1 MIGDKI
7 MTEDFKF
14 FKKYIK
20 DKINFLQNNVG
31 AVTWICT
38 VFVTVST
45 VALKFI
51 IYIYERGAMDYWKIE
66 VSNVSIFGDTTLYSV
81 GFAIISSLIIT
92 AITLLPYFIIKSP
105 SKIIVKIM
113 GVVVLYLI
121 FSAFTINLD
130 GMMEVVKSGVQGF
143 IGYLIVNSIFFCI
156 CFFPSV
162 IWWMFKRLEDANA
175 NKPIT
180 VKKLLVIITVWF
192 CFIIGIFY
200 GAGYFGAKIQT
211 EFRFV
216 EDNYAIVYETNEY
229 YYLAKL
235 NDKTKKIDRAEQ
247 TILPKENVKYE
258 WKNIEK

>member
-1 MIGDKI
+1 
-7 MTEDFKF
+7 MTEDYMF

-20 DKINFLQNNVG
+20 DKIKFLQKNIG

-38 VFVTVST
+38 VFVTIST

-51 IYIYERGAMDYWKIE
+51 LYIYERGEMDFWKIE

-92 AITLLPYFIIKSP
+92 IITLLPYFIIKAP
-105 SKIIVKIM
+105 AKIIFKII
-113 GVVVLYLI
+113 GFVVLYFV
-121 FSAFTINLD
+121 FSVFTINID
-130 GMMEVVKSGVQGF
+130 GIMDVVKLGVRGI
-143 IGYLIVNSIFFCI
+143 IGYLIANSILFCL

-162 IWWMFKRLEDANA
+162 IWWMFKRFEDTNA

-180 VKKLLVIITVWF
+180 VKKFCMIITVWF
-192 CFIIGIFY
+192 CFIIGAFY

-216 EDNYAIVYETNEY
+216 EDNYVIVYETNEY
-229 YYLAKL
+229 YYLAKF
-235 NDKTKKIDRAEQ
+235 NDKTNKIEREEQ
-247 TILPKENVKYE
+247 TILSKENVKYK
-258 WKNIEK
+258 WKNIEKQ